1 MLAVDLSYMAFIIL
15 RKAFLCHGVMGSLN
29 GLIFQSTLLCLPG
42 TSSLFQNGPIV
53 ELLII
58 GCCMNESDVSTGVAN
73 GLLHEACLG
82 TDFVSLQL
90 SSLFSLKLSCCSVS
104 GKSSVRHRPAW
115 LSAQRLLLPSQNVLR
130 MPLASDPQ
138 PDQHFVQHLRVN
150 RYWSELQLWEP
161 GEEYIPEK

>member
-1 MLAVDLSYMAFIIL
+1 
-15 RKAFLCHGVMGSLN
+15 MGSLN

-104 GKSSVRHRPAW
+104 GKSSARHRPAW
-115 LSAQRLLLPSQNVLR
+115 FSAQRLLFLSQNVLR
-130 MPLASDPQ
+130 VPLA
-138 PDQHFVQHLRVN
+138 
-150 RYWSELQLWEP
+150 
-161 GEEYIPEK
+161 IPSQTSTLFSISGLIAIGLSCFFGNMER